1 MLTRR
6 TLAKLCICTGALQAI
21 GARAEEAPD
30 ALILRMSN
38 GVLDAVRA
46 DPAIQEGDLR
56 KVLLLVDELVMPN
69 VNFLGRITALAL
81 GRHSGRQVTA
91 EQQQRLEAEFKMLLI
106 RSYAGALTQVRTRPC
121 SSSRCGPSP
130 AARRW
135 SCAPRSWARGR
146 RSTTTGSRGRPGPGR
161 STTST
166 CSAAYGFDNYRSSFA
181 QEISASGIDGL
192 IAKLAERNRAAAVGH

>member
-6 TLAKLCICTGALQAI
+6 TLAKLCICTGALLAI

-30 ALILRMSN
+30 AMILRMSN

-69 VNFLGRITALAL
+69 VNFRRMTASAL
-81 GRHSGRQVTA
+81 GRHWRQATA

-106 RSYAGALTQVRTRPC
+106 RSYAGALTQVKDQTVQLKPMRTEPGGEEVVVR
-121 SSSRCGPSP
+121 SEVVGKG
-130 AARRW
+130 
-135 SCAPRSWARGR
+135 APVELDYRLER
-146 RSTTTGSRGRPGPGR
+146 TTGTWKIYDINVLGLWMV
-161 STTST
+161 
-166 CSAAYGFDNYRSSFA
+166 DNYRSSFA

>member
-69 VNFLGRITALAL
+69 VNFRRMTASAL
-81 GRHSGRQVTA
+81 GRHWRQATA

-106 RSYAGALTQVRTRPC
+106 RSYAGALTQVKDQTVQLKPMRTEPGGEEVVVR
-121 SSSRCGPSP
+121 SEVVGEG
-130 AARRW
+130 
-135 SCAPRSWARGR
+135 APVELDYRLER
-146 RSTTTGSRGRPGPGR
+146 TTGTWKIYDINVLGLWMV
-161 STTST
+161 
-166 CSAAYGFDNYRSSFA
+166 DNYRSSFA